1 MKMKLAVIGAGN
13 GGFAMAGD
21 LTLAGYGVNLFEL
34 PEFEHNIIP
43 IRDLGGIEIT
53 GHARTGFAKLSRIT
67 TDIGE
72 AVEDCSSI
80 MIVTQ
85 SPAQEKLARLLA
97 PIIREDQFIFLLP
110 GSAGSILMSKIFSE
124 EGVGPQVGIAE
135 TVTLPY
141 ACRKSG
147 ETSVHVLRRTGNLG
161 VGSFPGIDID
171 RIFPIFKEIYS
182 DCHRMDNA
190 LEVGICNTNFIAH
203 PAPFLLS
210 LSRIEFCSEG
220 FPFYH
225 EAFTPSVERVVD
237 VLDQEIASIFRRME
251 FSAISS
257 KAACEKRFG
266 MTWDKI
272 QDIRRQWGIKISF
285 ESEKRF
291 ITEDVQVGLV
301 MISSM
306 GRQIGVPTPVC
317 DALIVLAEIV
327 EGKNLRSTGRT
338 MKQLGLGDMNIAEL
352 KHFLKEGF

>member
-1 MKMKLAVIGAGN
+1 MNKKLAVIGAGN

-43 IRDLGGIEIT
+43 IRDAGGIEIT
-53 GHARTGFAKLSRIT
+53 GHARTGFAELSLIT
-67 TDIGE
+67 TNIE
-72 AVEDCSSI
+72 AAIEDCFAI

-97 PIIREDQFIFLLP
+97 PIIRQDQCIFLLP
-110 GSAGSILMSKIFSE
+110 GSAGSILMRKIFHE
-124 EGVGPQVGIAE
+124 KGVGPRVGIAE

-161 VGSFPGIDID
+161 VAAFPGNDID
-171 RIFPIFKEIYS
+171 RIFSIFEEIYP
-182 DCHRMDNA
+182 DCHRMDNV

-210 LSRIEFCSEG
+210 LSRIEFSDEG

-237 VLDQEIASIFRRME
+237 VLDQEIAAIFRKME
-251 FSAISS
+251 FSAVSS
-257 KAACEKRFG
+257 LAACEKRFG

-301 MISSM
+301 MISSA

-317 DALIVLAEIV
+317 DALISLAEVV